1 MKTSIKNKVTKLG
14 LALITLIFL
23 GSLMPGT
30 FTEEILSNAFLK
42 DLKQKIKTYN
52 QDNPEDRVY
61 LHFDKPM
68 YKPGETIWFS
78 AFVRNGTDLKPS
90 EKSEILYAELI
101 DPKGNVS
108 QKHNLIA
115 RKGKANADFFIDKN
129 AMGGIYKVKAYTN
142 WQKNTNT
149 FFEKEIQV
157 QKVVLPRLKMKLE
170 FQRKAYGPGDQVI
183 VKLDLNTL
191 ENMPLSDHEFK
202 YVAQLN
208 GQKLFGKQMSTDN
221 TGNAYVKFD
230 LPEELTTNDGLVNVM
245 IDFEGKTESISRSI
259 PITLGNIDLTFYPEG
274 GDLVEGLETSVGFK
288 AVDEFGKPSD
298 IEGVVKNKS
307 GNIIEEFISYHNGM
321 GAFEFEPKIGEEYKV
336 FITKPSGI
344 NKVYQLPES
353 LKRGWVLNI
362 DEQDKENLVVVVNS
376 TEDEKMSLMCQVRGQ
391 DYFSREINVTRGT
404 NEIKVPLDR
413 FPIGVAQITLFD
425 SRDIERAER
434 LVFVNKHKKMNVEL
448 VTNKEKYLP
457 REKVEMTVKV
467 TDERGLPIPANLSL
481 AVADDKLIS
490 FADDKS
496 SNILSNLL
504 LEQDINGKVEEPK
517 FYFDPKEEK
526 ADVALDY
533 LLMTDGWRRFKWE
546 QIIEEKTTIMAYQGE
561 KATVGGVVYD
571 NAGKPIKGAVITLQ
585 DGTNRKIKTDENGRY
600 IIKALDLY
608 NPINLLV
615 SATNL
620 QNQNVYV
627 NNYNNNY
634 ATHLYMPYKYRSA
647 TKSGRAN
654 MPVPMAVG
662 GAVNAPEVME
672 VERDKFD
679 DDIIVEAMV
688 VVEDNEELMKNAEE
702 IEPLELDK
710 VEVAEKE
717 IALEDEASGLN
728 ADVEIVEEQ
737 VAAFAWDKKEEKAK
751 ARKKDVAQ
759 NWRGNGNRQQAAVKY
774 YRAKEF
780 AAPNYANAPTT
791 EVRTDFRSTIYWD
804 GNIAVGNNGTA
815 KVEFYNNDDVS
826 AFRATVEGVGVGLV
840 GRAEK
845 TFFTQLPFAM
855 FAKVPNQVVFE
866 DLVSVPLTLKNTTD
880 KAVTGHLTV
889 KSPKGFKEIK
899 VENGSHTIPARST
912 KTIYLE
918 YQVLNEI
925 GEDNIKIAFN
935 SKGLK
940 DAFNQNIKIG
950 SKGFP
955 VTMAFS
961 GQELSGE
968 YAINIS
974 NSVNGSVV
982 ASLTAFP
989 NVVSDLMTGI
999 ESIIREPS
1007 GCFEQTSM
1015 SNYPNIMALN
1025 YMNETGFD
1033 DDALL
1038 ASIDGKLDR
1047 GYKKLTSY
1055 ETKEKGYEWFGS
1067 APGHEALTAYGLMQF
1082 VDMKDVYSDVS
1093 NDMVKRT
1100 ASWIM
1105 SRKDGKGGFKK
1116 NPRALDQFGRA
1127 SDEVTNGYIVYALSE
1142 AGYQSDVAKEFELA
1156 YKAAKASNDG
1166 YQLAM
1171 MSNTLNNFND
1181 KREAEMTKQLLKV
1194 QKADGSFNS
1203 DHSITRSGGKSLQ
1216 IETTA
1221 IAVLALL
1228 KADKPNP
1235 VALNKA
1241 VQFLVASRGSYGGF
1255 GSTQGTVL
1263 ALKALTEYAAA
1274 SKKTEEAGTLQCF
1287 VDGKLVATQ
1296 DYEAGAKGTLEFKG
1310 LEKYLKEGK
1319 HKIKVQYKGTK
1330 TALPYTMAINYNTT
1344 LPKSSEQC
1352 NVDVAANLNTKS
1364 CKVGET
1370 VRLTTEVKNKH
1381 DKGMPMTMAVVGI
1394 PSGLSAQP
1402 WQLKELQ
1409 EKGTIG
1415 FYEITDNYVVFYF
1428 RDMAPNAA
1436 HTINLDLKAEVPGS
1450 FEAPASS
1457 GYLYYTNEYK
1467 CWSSTGK
1474 ITIKK

>member
-1 MKTSIKNKVTKLG
+1 MKTSIKNKVTKLSI
-14 LALITLIFL
+14 ALFTLIFL

-30 FTEEILSNAFLK
+30 FTEEVLSNQFLS
-42 DLKQKIKTYN
+42 DLKQKIKLFN
-52 QDNPEDRVY
+52 EQNPEDRVY
-61 LHFDKPM
+61 LQFDKPM

-78 AFVRNGTDLKPS
+78 AFVRDGLDLKES

-101 DPKGNVS
+101 DPKGNVIT
-108 QKHNLIA
+108 KHNLIA
-115 RKGKANADFFIDKN
+115 RKGKTNADFFIDKN

-170 FQRKAYGPGDQVI
+170 FQRKAYGPSDQVI
-183 VKLDLNTL
+183 AKLDLNTL
-191 ENMPLSDHEFK
+191 ENMPLSDHEFDF
-202 YVAQLN
+202 VAQLN
-208 GQKLFGKQMSTDN
+208 GQKLLGKKMSTDN

-230 LPEELTTNDGLVNVM
+230 LPKDLKTNDGLVNVM
-245 IDFEGKTESISRSI
+245 INFEGKTESISRSI
-259 PITLGNIDLTFYPEG
+259 PITLGNIDLAFFPEG
-274 GDLVEGLETSVGFK
+274 GDLVEGLESNIAFK
-288 AVDEFGKPSD
+288 AVDEFGKPAD
-298 IEGVVKNKS
+298 IEGVVKTKS
-307 GNIIEEFISYHNGM
+307 GKVAAEFVSYHNGM
-321 GAFEFEPKIGEEYKV
+321 GAFEFEPKIGEDYQV
-336 FITKPSGI
+336 YITKPAGI
-344 NKVYQLPES
+344 KKAYKLPES

-362 DEQDKENLVVVVNS
+362 DENDNENLVVIVNS

-391 DYFSREINVTRGT
+391 DYFSREINVTRGS
-404 NEIKVPLDR
+404 NEVKVPLKK

-434 LVFVNKHKKMNVEL
+434 LVFVNKHKQMNIEL
-448 VTNKEKYLP
+448 TTNKEKYLP

-481 AVADDKLIS
+481 AVADDKLLS

-496 SNILSNLL
+496 SNILSSLL
-504 LEQDINGKVEEPK
+504 LEQDVKGKVEEPK

-526 ADVALDY
+526 ADQALDY

-546 QIIEEKTTIMAYQGE
+546 EVIEEKLPAMAYQGE
-561 KATVGGVVYD
+561 LARVGGIVYD
-571 NAGKPIKGAVITLQ
+571 NAGKPIKGATITLK

-600 IIKALDLY
+600 TIKNIDLY
-608 NPINLLV
+608 NPVYLL
-615 SATNL
+615 AAAPNL
-620 QNQNVYV
+620 QNQNIYV
-627 NNYNNNY
+627 SNYNQNY
-634 ATHLYMPYKYRSA
+634 TTYLYQPYKY
-647 TKSGRAN
+647 KSHSKTRRAN
-654 MPVPMAVG
+654 APVAL
-662 GAVNAPEVME
+662 GAGARNIPAQVEI
-672 VERDKFD
+672 ERDQPN
-679 DDIIVEAMV
+679 DDIVVDAVLLLEDAEDAPMKAIEVNEIANVGLVEKEIREEEEATGEEMDEV
-688 VVEDNEELMKNAEE
+688 VVEQ
-702 IEPLELDK
+702 
-710 VEVAEKE
+710 
-717 IALEDEASGLN
+717 
-728 ADVEIVEEQ
+728 Q
-737 VAAFAWDKKEEKAK
+737 VAGFVWDRKAELKADKKKLAN
-751 ARKKDVAQ
+751 KD
-759 NWRGNGNRQQAAVKY
+759 WDGNRNQRQAAVKY

-780 AAPNYANAPTT
+780 AAPNYANAQKT

-804 GNIAVGNNGTA
+804 GDLKVGNNGVA

-826 AFRATVEGVGVGLV
+826 AFRATVEGVGVGMV

-855 FAKVPNQVVFE
+855 FTKVPNQVVFE

-889 KSPKGFKEIK
+889 KSPKGFKELK
-899 VENGSHTIPARST
+899 VETGSHTIPANST

-918 YQVLNEI
+918 YEVLNEI
-925 GEDNIKIAFN
+925 GEDNIQIAFN

-950 SKGFP
+950 AKGFP

-968 YAINIS
+968 YVVDIN

-1082 VDMKDVYSDVS
+1082 NDMKTVYNDVS
-1093 NDMVKRT
+1093 NDMVGRT
-1100 ASWIM
+1100 AKWLM

-1127 SDEVTNGYIVYALSE
+1127 SEEVTNGYIVYALSE
-1142 AGYQSDVAKEFELA
+1142 AGYQKDVEKEFELA

-1181 KREAEMTKQLLKV
+1181 KREADIMKQLLKT
-1194 QKADGSFNS
+1194 QKADGSFKS

-1221 IAVLALL
+1221 IAVLAML
-1228 KADKPNP
+1228 KSDKKDM

-1241 VQFLVASRGSYGGF
+1241 IEFLVANRNSYGGF

-1287 VDGKLVATQ
+1287 VDGKLVASK
-1296 DYEAGAKGTLEFKG
+1296 DYEAGAKGTIEFKG

-1352 NVDVAANLNTKS
+1352 NVDVAASLNTKS

-1370 VRLTTEVKNKH
+1370 VRLTTEVKNKQ

-1409 EKGTIG
+1409 EKGKIG

-1436 HTINLDLKAEVPGS
+1436 HTINLDLKAEVPGQ

-1474 ITIKK
+1474 IKISK

>member
-1 MKTSIKNKVTKLG
+1 MKTSIKNKVTKLCM
-14 LALITLIFL
+14 ALFTLIFL

-30 FTEEILSNAFLK
+30 FTEEVLSNAFLK

-142 WQKNTNT
+142 WQKNTNA

-170 FQRKAYGPGDQVI
+170 FQRKSYGPGDQVI
-183 VKLDLNTL
+183 AKLGLNTL
-191 ENMPLSDHEFK
+191 ENMPLSEYEFN

-208 GQKLFGKQMSTDN
+208 GQKLLGKQMSTDDV
-221 TGNAYVKFD
+221 GNAYVKFE
-230 LPEELTTNDGLVNVM
+230 LPEDLATNDGLVNVM

-259 PITLGNIDLTFYPEG
+259 PITLGNIDLAFYPEG
-274 GDLVEGLETSVGFK
+274 GDLVEGLESNVAFK
-288 AVDEFGKPSD
+288 AVDEFGKPAD

-307 GNIIEEFISYHNGM
+307 GKIVEEFTSYHNGM
-321 GAFEFEPKIGEEYKV
+321 GAFEFEPKIGEDYQV
-336 FITKPSGI
+336 YITKPAGI
-344 NKVYQLPES
+344 KKTYQLPES

-362 DEQDKENLVVVVNS
+362 DENDKENLVVVVNS

-391 DYFSREINVTRGT
+391 DYFSREVNVTRGT

-413 FPIGVAQITLFD
+413 FPVGVAQITLFD

-504 LEQDINGKVEEPK
+504 LEQDINGKVEEPQ
-517 FYFDPKEEK
+517 FYFDPKEDK
-526 ADVALDY
+526 ADQALDY

-546 QIIEEKTTIMAYQGE
+546 EIIEEKIPAMTYQGE
-561 KATVGGVVYD
+561 KATVGGIVYD
-571 NAGKPIKGAVITLQ
+571 NEGKPIKGAVITLQ
-585 DGTNRKIKTDENGRY
+585 DGTNRKIKTNENGRY
-600 IIKALDLY
+600 LIKALDLY

-615 SATNL
+615 TASSL

-627 NNYNNNY
+627 SNYSNNYT
-634 ATHLYMPYKYRSA
+634 THLYKPYKYRTYS
-647 TKSGRAN
+647 KGGGRAK
-654 MPVPMAVG
+654 MPMAVG
-662 GAVNAPEVME
+662 AVANQAPKI
-672 VERDKFD
+672 ERDMPN
-679 DDIIVEAMV
+679 DDIIVDAMV
-688 VVEDNEELMKNAEE
+688 IVEDNEELMKNAEE
-702 IEPLELDK
+702 GEPLGLANVEL
-710 VEVAEKE
+710 VEKE
-717 IALEDEASGLN
+717 IALEDEARGMD
-728 ADVEIVEEQ
+728 ADMEIVEEQ
-737 VAAFAWDKKEEKAK
+737 VAAFAWDKKEMKAK
-751 ARKKDVAQ
+751 ARKKDVA
-759 NWRGNGNRQQAAVKY
+759 NGWARNNRQQAVVKY

-780 AAPNYANAPTT
+780 AAPNYANTPTA

-804 GNIAVGNNGTA
+804 GNLTVGNNGIA

-889 KSPKGFKEIK
+889 KSPKGFKELK
-899 VENGSHTIPARST
+899 VETGSHTIPARST

-925 GEDNIKIAFN
+925 GEDNIQIAFN

-968 YAINIS
+968 YAVNIS

-1127 SDEVTNGYIVYALSE
+1127 SDAVTNGYIVYALSE
-1142 AGYQSDVAKEFELA
+1142 AGYQKDVAKEFEAA

-1171 MSNTLNNFND
+1171 MSNTLNNFDD
-1181 KREAEMTKQLLKV
+1181 KREAEIMKQLLKV
-1194 QKADGSFNS
+1194 QKADGSFKS

-1241 VQFLVASRGSYGGF
+1241 VQFLVTSRGSYGGF

-1287 VDGKLVATQ
+1287 VDGKLVATK
-1296 DYEAGAKGTLEFKG
+1296 DYEAGAKGTIEFTG

-1352 NVDVAANLNTKS
+1352 NVDVAANLNAKS

-1409 EKGTIG
+1409 EKGKIG

-1467 CWSSTGK
+1467 CWSTTGK
-1474 ITIKK
+1474 IKINK

>member
-14 LALITLIFL
+14 LALFTLIFL

-30 FTEEILSNAFLK
+30 FTEEVLSNQFLS
-42 DLKQKIKTYN
+42 DLKQKIKSYN
-52 QDNPEDRVY
+52 EQNPEDRVY
-61 LHFDKPM
+61 LQFDKPM

-78 AFVRNGTDLKPS
+78 AFVRNGVDLKPS
-90 EKSEILYAELI
+90 IKSEILYIELI
-101 DPKGNVS
+101 DPKGNVT

-142 WQKNTNT
+142 WQKNTNA

-170 FQRKAYGPGDQVI
+170 FQRKAYGPGDNVI
-183 VKLDLNTL
+183 AKLDLNTL
-191 ENMPLSDHEFK
+191 ENMPLSDHDFDF
-202 YVAQLN
+202 VAQLN
-208 GQKLFGKQMSTDN
+208 GQKLLGKKMTTDN
-221 TGNAYVKFD
+221 TGNAYVKFELPKD
-230 LPEELTTNDGLVNVM
+230 LATNDGLLNVM

-259 PITLGNIDLTFYPEG
+259 PITLGNIDLAFYPEG
-274 GDLVEGLETSVGFK
+274 GDLVEGLETKVAFK
-288 AVDEFGKPSD
+288 ALDEFGKPAD
-298 IEGVVKNKS
+298 IEGVVKSKNGKVVA
-307 GNIIEEFISYHNGM
+307 EFVSYHNGM
-321 GAFEFEPKIGEEYKV
+321 GAFEFEPKIGEDYQV
-336 FITKPSGI
+336 FITKPAGI
-344 NKVYQLPES
+344 EKAYKLPER
-353 LKRGWVLNI
+353 LQRGWVLNI
-362 DEQDKENLVVVVNS
+362 DETDEENLVVVVNS
-376 TEDEKMSLMCQVRGQ
+376 TEEETMSLMCQVRGE
-391 DYFSREINVTRGT
+391 DYFSREINVTRGS
-404 NEIKVPLDR
+404 NEFKVPLKK

-434 LVFVNKHKKMNVEL
+434 MVFVNKHKQMNIEIT
-448 VTNKEKYLP
+448 TNKEKYLP

-504 LEQDINGKVEEPK
+504 LEQDIKGEVEEPK

-526 ADVALDY
+526 AGQALDY

-546 QIIEEKTTIMAYQGE
+546 EIIEEKIPAMAYQGE
-561 KATVGGVVYD
+561 LAKVGGVVYD
-571 NAGKPIKGAVITLQ
+571 NTGNPIKGATITLQ

-600 IIKALDLY
+600 TISNIDLY
-608 NPINLLV
+608 NPVYLLA
-615 SATNL
+615 SAPSL
-620 QNQNVYV
+620 QNQNIYV
-627 NNYNNNY
+627 SNYNQNY
-634 ATHLYMPYKYRSA
+634 TTYLYQPYKY
-647 TKSGRAN
+647 KSSSKTRRAN
-654 MPVPMAVG
+654 APAAMGAAG
-662 GAVNAPEVME
+662 GRNKIAE
-672 VERDKFD
+672 VERMEPN
-679 DDIIVEAMV
+679 DDIVVDAMVILEDAEEMPMKAIEVNDIANVGMVEKELKEEEEATGIEMDEV
-688 VVEDNEELMKNAEE
+688 VVEQ
-702 IEPLELDK
+702 
-710 VEVAEKE
+710 
-717 IALEDEASGLN
+717 
-728 ADVEIVEEQ
+728 Q
-737 VAAFAWDKKEEKAK
+737 VAAFAWDRKADLKDKKKQMAK
-751 ARKKDVAQ
+751 GE
-759 NWRGNGNRQQAAVKY
+759 WLGNVNQRQANVKY

-780 AAPNYANAPTT
+780 AAPNYANAQKTD
-791 EVRTDFRSTIYWD
+791 VRTDFRSTIYWD
-804 GNIAVGNNGTA
+804 GNLEVGNNGLA

-826 AFRATVEGVGVGLV
+826 AFRTTVEGVGVGMV

-855 FAKVPNQVVFE
+855 FTKVPNQVVFE
-866 DLVSVPLTLKNTTD
+866 DLVSIPLTLKNTTD
-880 KAVTGHLTV
+880 KAVTGNLTV
-889 KSPKGFKEIK
+889 KTPKGFK
-899 VENGSHTIPARST
+899 VLDVAQGSHTIPANST

-918 YQVLNEI
+918 YEVLNEI
-925 GEDNIKIAFN
+925 GEDNIQIAFN
-935 SKGLK
+935 ANGLK

-950 SKGFP
+950 AKGFP
-955 VTMAFS
+955 VNMAFS

-968 YAINIS
+968 YVVDIS
-974 NSVNGSVV
+974 NSVNGSIQ

-1082 VDMKDVYSDVS
+1082 NDMKTVYNDVS
-1093 NDMVKRT
+1093 NDMVGRT
-1100 ASWIM
+1100 AKWLM
-1105 SRKDGKGGFKK
+1105 SRKDGNGGFKK

-1127 SDEVTNGYIVYALSE
+1127 SEEVTNGYIVYALSE
-1142 AGYQSDVAKEFELA
+1142 AGYQKDIQKEFEAA

-1171 MSNTLNNFND
+1171 MANTLNNFND
-1181 KREAEMTKQLLKV
+1181 KREAEIMKQLLKV
-1194 QKADGSFNS
+1194 QKADGSFKS

-1221 IAVLALL
+1221 IAVLAML
-1228 KADKPNP
+1228 KSDKPD
-1235 VALNKA
+1235 VAALTKA
-1241 VQFLVASRGSYGGF
+1241 VEFLVANRNSYGGF

-1287 VDGKLVATQ
+1287 VDGKLVASK
-1296 DYEAGAKGTLEFKG
+1296 DYEAGAKGTIEFIG

-1352 NVDVAANLNTKS
+1352 NVDVAASLNTKS

-1370 VRLTTEVKNKH
+1370 VRLTTEVKNKQ

-1409 EKGTIG
+1409 EKGKIG

-1436 HTINLDLKAEVPGS
+1436 HTINLDLKAEVPGQ

-1474 ITIKK
+1474 IKISK